1 MPIINYLKTQI
12 FNQQSQTMTQK
23 DCQDNNAPT
32 KIRADK
38 WLWAARF
45 FKTRTLAKEA
55 IESGKVQ
62 INGSKIKVSRELQI
76 GDTLSIRQGNA
87 TRLDEKTV
95 VITNLSDKRGN
106 ATIAQTLY
114 QETDESIAQRQFMA
128 QQRKLDNLARP
139 DSKPTKKARRDLQKF
154 KDSF

>member
-1 MPIINYLKTQI
+1 
-12 FNQQSQTMTQK
+12 MTNIQK
-23 DCQDNNAPT
+23 ELPS

-45 FKTRTLAKEA
+45 FKTCTLAKEA

-62 INGSKIKVSRELQI
+62 MNGQKIKVSKELQM
-76 GDTLSIRQGNA
+76 GDTLSIRQGHA

-114 QETDESIAQRQFMA
+114 RETDESIAQRAFMA
-128 QQRKLDNLARP
+128 EQRKLDNLARP
-139 DSKPTKKARRDLQKF
+139 DSKPTKKDRRALQHLKA
-154 KDSF
+154 KW

>member
-1 MPIINYLKTQI
+1 M
-12 FNQQSQTMTQK
+12 QTPPNPPNK
-23 DCQDNNAPT
+23 V
-32 KIRADK
+32 RADK

-62 INGSKIKVSRELQI
+62 MNGQKIKVSKELQM
-76 GDTLSIRQGNA
+76 GDTLSIRQGHA

-95 VITNLSDKRGN
+95 VITDLSDKRGN

-114 QETDESIAQRQFMA
+114 RETDESIAQRQFMA
-128 QQRKLDNLARP
+128 EQRKLDNLARP
-139 DSKPTKKARRDLQKF
+139 DAKPTKKDRRALQKF
-154 KDSF
+154 KDGF